1 MRRRYGASGSSTAI
15 GELEARVIQYGS
27 AQGRWVIA
35 ATVLGSSMALL
46 DSTVVGIALPAIGRE
61 FDAGMEGLQW
71 VVNAYTLTLAGFL
84 LQAGA
89 LADRFGRR
97 RIFVIG
103 VVWFAAASLLC
114 TVAWNTESLIAAR
127 ALQGVGAALLT
138 PGSLAILQATFGPGD
153 RAKAIGAWSGLG
165 GVSAAA
171 GPFLG
176 GYLIDLASWR
186 LIFAI
191 NLPIAVAIVVIAL
204 RWVPESYDPAAAER
218 KPDVA
223 GAVLAPA
230 GLAALTYGL
239 ITGPGRGW
247 TDSLVLACLVGG
259 VALLIG
265 FVLVELRTSHP
276 MLPMRVFRSMQ
287 FSAANLVTL
296 LVYAALSGAL
306 FLLPIALQQVAGYSP
321 LQSGIALLP
330 FTALMLLLSA
340 RMGAVAARIG
350 PRLPMT
356 VGPLVAGAG
365 LALLARLDSEGTYTT
380 QVLPA
385 VLVFGLGMT
394 ITVAPLT
401 STVLDA
407 APTELAGVAS
417 AVNNDVARAAGLL
430 AVAILP
436 PAAGI
441 AGDAYLDPERFA
453 AGFDTAVVLAGAACA
468 LGGVVA
474 FLGIRNPALVT
485 APTAGQSHCALDA
498 PPLRSHA

>member
-1 MRRRYGASGSSTAI
+1 MIR
-15 GELEARVIQYGS
+15 YGS

-35 ATVLGSSMALL
+35 ATVLGSSMAML

-61 FDAGMEGLQW
+61 FDADMGGLQW
-71 VVNAYTLTLAGFL
+71 VVNGYTLTLAGFL

-97 RIFVIG
+97 KIFLVG
-103 VVWFAAASLLC
+103 VVWFAVASLLC
-114 TVAWNTESLIAAR
+114 AAAWNTESLIVAR
-127 ALQGVGAALLT
+127 ALQGVGGALLT
-138 PGSLAILQATFGPGD
+138 PGSLAILQASFGPGD

-176 GYLIDLASWR
+176 GYLIDLVSWR

-191 NLPIAVAIVVIAL
+191 NLPIAVAIVIVTL
-204 RWVPESYDPAAAER
+204 RWVPESSDPAAAER
-218 KPDVA
+218 KPDIA
-223 GAVLAPA
+223 GAILTPL
-230 GLAALTYGL
+230 GLAGITYGL
-239 ITGPGRGW
+239 IAGPERGW
-247 TDSLVLACLVGG
+247 TDALVLVCLAGG
-259 VALLIG
+259 VLLLVA

-276 MLPMRVFRSMQ
+276 MLPMRVFRSVQ

-296 LVYAALSGAL
+296 LVYAALGGAL

-321 LQSGIALLP
+321 LQAGISLLP

-340 RMGAVAARIG
+340 RMGALAARIG
-350 PRLPMT
+350 PRLPMI

-365 LALLARLDSEGTYTT
+365 LALLARIDSDGTYVTE
-380 QVLPA
+380 VLPA

-417 AVNNDVARAAGLL
+417 AVNNDVARAASLL

-441 AGDAYLDPERFA
+441 AGDAYLDADLFA
-453 AGFDTAVVLAGAACA
+453 AGFDTAVILAGAACA

-474 FLGIRNPALVT
+474 FFGIRNPAQVT
-485 APTAGQSHCALDA
+485 APTAKQSHCSLDA
-498 PPLRSHA
+498 PPLRNREPAQEPV